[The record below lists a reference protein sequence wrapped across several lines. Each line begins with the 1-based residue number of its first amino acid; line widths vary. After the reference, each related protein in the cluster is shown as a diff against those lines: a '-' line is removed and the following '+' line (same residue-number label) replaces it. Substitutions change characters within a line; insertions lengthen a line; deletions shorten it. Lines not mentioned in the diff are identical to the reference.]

1 MSHRIY
7 LVSRL
12 FLRVLD
18 REYAKLGLNSA
29 SFDVLAML
37 RQMGEPYRLTPTQLY
52 SSLRVSSGTTTNR
65 IDQLERV
72 GLIVRMPDS
81 SDRRGVLVELTPQGL
96 EVVDSLIT
104 AHAALGQRLVS
115 TLSAAQEECM
125 VGGLRTLLGALER
138 ANVES
143 DGLVEQVE
151 SAR

>member
-1 MSHRIY
+1 MVKLSG
-7 LVSRL
+7 VTMEAPTPSRPRAAISVPA
-12 FLRVLD
+12 FGARAQPAD
-18 REYAKLGLNSA
+18 
-29 SFDVLAML
+29 
-37 RQMGEPYRLTPTQLY
+37 
-52 SSLRVSSGTTTNR
+52 
-65 IDQLERV
+65 
-72 GLIVRMPDS
+72 
-81 SDRRGVLVELTPQGL
+81 
-96 EVVDSLIT
+96 